1 MYGLVQIMNNMAFL
15 DKLNLQQKQVCVDEG
30 NILLKACPGS
40 GKTRTLTYKLAYLV
54 QKYISSKKLNIA
66 ITYTHRAADEIR
78 DRLEKLETPEDKVWV
93 GTIHQ
98 FCLEFVIRPYT
109 MYHERLRK
117 GYHIIDEYVTK
128 QYIKEIAEELGIDI
142 GYNKPFDYPEILE
155 KYQKKLL
162 VKKEID
168 FNDILSI
175 SFDLVNNKKFIVE
188 NISGII
194 RTILVDEYQDTNE
207 LQYKILSSIVMAD
220 KKIQVTLV
228 GDTDQAIYGGLGG
241 VAKSCDELQRE
252 FGIKFQEG
260 KLDGCYRTTQ
270 RIVDYYSNFQL
281 KSMKIQ
287 AVSDIKDKMGCLV
300 YDNTISKSKLFE
312 KIAYIV
318 KNELSKGIPDNE
330 ICIIAPQWWLLFP
343 LSKKI
348 KELLPDVKFDAP
360 DITPIKYDPMNVFYL
375 ISKLLFTESGK
386 SIKLRKRVANEIIEI
401 LTEEYKICLSEK
413 IDPYKVLKVINS
425 ISPTN
430 ENGIV
435 YLQEAI
441 TKFLTGLGI
450 NLTVEAY
457 LNKAYEDFMERV
469 KDRVKKN
476 YLSTDIDVFKQCF
489 KEKRGVVINTFHG
502 VKGEEYT
509 TVIAFGILNGYIPHW
524 DIIINKPLDYRKD
537 ETKKLLYVVCSRA
550 KENLYLFSEQGRTTQ
565 RGKTLLPTD
574 EIVELKY
581 EYDSIKEIRESGSDF
596 NNYKIVDEYEGMGK
610 DLRNMK

>member
-1 MYGLVQIMNNMAFL
+1 MSFL
-15 DKLNLQQKQVCVDEG
+15 DKLNPQQKQVCIDER

-54 QKYISSKKLNIA
+54 EKYISSKKLNIA
-66 ITYTHRAADEIR
+66 ITYTNRAADEIR
-78 DRLEKLETPEDKVWV
+78 ERLEKLETPEDRVWV

-128 QYIKEIAEELGIDI
+128 QYIEEIIEELGINI
-142 GYNKPFDYPEILE
+142 GYNNPFEYSEILE
-155 KYQKKLL
+155 KYRKKLL
-162 VKKEID
+162 DEKEID
-168 FNDILSI
+168 FDDILNI
-175 SFDLVNNKKFIVE
+175 SFDLVSDKKFIAG

-220 KKIQVTLV
+220 KTIQVTFV

-241 VAKSCDELQRE
+241 VAKTCDELQKE
-252 FGIKFQEG
+252 FGIRFQERE
-260 KLDGCYRTTQ
+260 LDGCYRTTQ

-281 KSMKIQ
+281 KNMKIQ
-287 AVSDIKDKMGCLV
+287 AVSDIRDEVGCLV
-300 YDNTISKSKLFE
+300 YDNTISKSELFE

-318 KNELSKGIPDNE
+318 KEDLSKGIPDNE

-343 LSKKI
+343 LSKKM

-375 ISKLLFTESGK
+375 ISKLLFTEAGQR
-386 SIKLRKRVANEIIEI
+386 IKLRKRVANEVIEI
-401 LTEEYKICLSEK
+401 LTEEYKIRLSEK
-413 IDPYKVLKVINS
+413 IDSYKVLKVINS
-425 ISPTN
+425 ISPTD
-430 ENGIV
+430 ENGII

-441 TKFLTGLGI
+441 IKFLTRIGI
-450 NLTVEAY
+450 DLSIEAY
-457 LNKAYEDFMERV
+457 LKKAYEDFTARI
-469 KDRVKKN
+469 KDRVKN
-476 YLSTDIDVFKQCF
+476 NHLSTDIDVFKQCF
-489 KEKRGVVINTFHG
+489 KEKEGVVINTFHG
-502 VKGEEYT
+502 IKGEEYT

-524 DIIINKPLDYRKD
+524 DTIINKSQDYREN

-550 KENLYLFSEQGRTTQ
+550 KKNLYLFSEQGRVTQ
-565 RGKTLLPTD
+565 RGTPLTPTE
-574 EIVELKY
+574 EIVSIDY
-581 EYDSIKEIRESGSDF
+581 EYDDIK
-596 NNYKIVDEYEGMGK
+596 
-610 DLRNMK
+610 